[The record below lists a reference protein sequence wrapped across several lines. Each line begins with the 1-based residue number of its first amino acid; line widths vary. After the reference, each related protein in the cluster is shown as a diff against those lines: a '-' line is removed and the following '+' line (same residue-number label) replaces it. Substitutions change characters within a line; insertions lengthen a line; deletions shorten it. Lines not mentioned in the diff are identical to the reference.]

1 MSDKALP
8 LLFINLGG
16 EMLYVLDQR
25 LNAQKIQNDK
35 GRKIMSDIIVNMF
48 NDKFLDEIFRPQELC
63 SKKALRTIFERL
75 AHTSIMRLNETS
87 MEKLFDLMI
96 MAVKYQICL
105 CTKPREI
112 LLITLNHYDIIKS
125 YARDSQ
131 TCQILL
137 EHCYKRLAKMYLSMN
152 EGEFQLIRQTLLGFF
167 QDLRIKVSVFLREKS
182 QNWNGCFVYPNGG
195 PVPSGTSLPGTIS
208 YYDDGKT
215 TVTRTTKFNPG
226 IVYKPAEREGS
237 YDVHGDRCTRLGLNV
252 YNSSKSTTIDA
263 TNIQANES
271 QVSNNNSISSINNF
285 QSDFESNIPDPKAK
299 AQLDLLCKLIGT
311 NSSSKQSD
319 FKLSLFNDEE
329 EEL

>member
-1 MSDKALP
+1 MSDKVLP
-8 LLFINLGG
+8 LLFVNLGG

-63 SKKALRTIFERL
+63 SKKALKTIFERL

-87 MEKLFDLMI
+87 MDKLFDLMI

-112 LLITLNHYDIIKS
+112 LLITLNHYDTIRS
-125 YARDSQ
+125 YARDSNN
-131 TCQILL
+131 CLILL
-137 EHCYKRLAKMYLSMN
+137 EQCYKRLAKIYLSMN

-182 QNWNGCFVYPNGG
+182 QNWNGYFIYPNGG
-195 PVPSGTSLPGTIS
+195 PLPSGTSLPGTIS
-208 YYDDGKT
+208 YYDDGKS

-226 IVYKPAEREGS
+226 VIYRPAEREGS
-237 YDVHGDRCTRLGLNV
+237 YDINGDRCTKLGLNV
-252 YNSSKSTTIDA
+252 YNSSKSTTLEA
-263 TNIQANES
+263 TSIQANSS
-271 QVSNNNSISSINNF
+271 QVSNINSNNF
-285 QSDFESNIPDPKAK
+285 QSDYESNIPDPKAK
-299 AQLDLLCKLIGT
+299 AQLDLLCKLIGSNT
-311 NSSSKQSD
+311 SSKQQND
-319 FKLSLFNDEE
+319 FKLSLFNDDE